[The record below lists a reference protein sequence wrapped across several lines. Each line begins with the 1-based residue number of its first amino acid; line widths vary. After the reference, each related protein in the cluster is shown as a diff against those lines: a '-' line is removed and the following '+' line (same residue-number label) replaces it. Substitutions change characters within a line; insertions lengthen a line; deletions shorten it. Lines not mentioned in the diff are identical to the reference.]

1 MKLKSKLLLALL
13 AVSGV
18 AFADEPAAPEDS
30 LSYNVG
36 AVTQYRYRGISQTK
50 GKPALQGGA
59 DFAAASGWYV
69 GTWAST
75 ISWIADNGNSP
86 ATVSAFGSKQSVNG
100 PVELDVYGGYKFDL
114 NGIAMDV
121 GYLKYQYL
129 GNQLAQLG
137 QANGFVN
144 ANTDELYAAATFGM
158 FTLKDSY
165 SLGNLF
171 GTYNSKGSQYL
182 DLSAT
187 VDLGNGYSFVP
198 HVGRQVFAN
207 NAIYNYTDYSLTVN
221 KDLGKGLSASV
232 AAVGTNALTNSY
244 TNNDANYFQGR
255 KALVLGVKY
264 AF

>member
-75 ISWIADNGNSP
+75 ISWIADSGLQPSVSP
-86 ATVSAFGSKQSVNG
+86 KVSING
-100 PVELDVYGGYKFDL
+100 PVELDLYGGYKFDL
-114 NGIAMDV
+114 NGIGMDV

-137 QANGFVN
+137 QDNGFVN
-144 ANTDELYAAATFGM
+144 ANTDEVYAAATFGM

-171 GTYNSKGSQYL
+171 GVYNSKGSQYL

-187 VDLGNGYSFVP
+187 VDLGEGYSLVP
-198 HVGRQVFAN
+198 HVGRQVVAN
-207 NAIYNYTDYSLTVN
+207 NSMNSYTDYSLTVN
-221 KDLGKGLSASV
+221 KDLGKGLSASL
-232 AAVGTNALTNSY
+232 AALGTDAQRSVY
-244 TNNDANYFQGR
+244 TANDANYFQGR
-255 KALVLGVKY
+255 KAIVLGVKY

>member
-75 ISWIADNGNSP
+75 ISWIADAGNA
-86 ATVSAFGSKQSVNG
+86 ATPKVSVNG
-100 PVELDVYGGYKFDL
+100 PVELDLYGGYKFDL

-129 GNQLAQLG
+129 GNQLANVPG
-137 QANGFVN
+137 QVN
-144 ANTDELYAAATFGM
+144 ANTDEVYAAATYGV

-165 SLGNLF
+165 SLSNLF
-171 GTYNSKGSQYL
+171 GNANSKGSQYL

-187 VDLGNGYSFVP
+187 FDLGEG
-198 HVGRQVFAN
+198 
-207 NAIYNYTDYSLTVN
+207 
-221 KDLGKGLSASV
+221 
-232 AAVGTNALTNSY
+232 
-244 TNNDANYFQGR
+244 
-255 KALVLGVKY
+255 
-264 AF
+264 

>member
-75 ISWIADNGNSP
+75 ISWIADAGNA
-86 ATVSAFGSKQSVNG
+86 ATPKVSVNG
-100 PVELDVYGGYKFDL
+100 PVELDLYGGYKFDL

-129 GNQLAQLG
+129 GNQLANVPG
-137 QANGFVN
+137 QVN
-144 ANTDELYAAATFGM
+144 ANTDEVYAAATYGV

-165 SLGNLF
+165 SLSNLF
-171 GTYNSKGSQYL
+171 GNANSKGSQYL

-187 VDLGNGYSFVP
+187 FDLGEGYSLVP
-198 HVGRQVFAN
+198 HVGRQVVAN
-207 NAIYNYTDYSLTVN
+207 TPATASASYTDYSLTVN
-221 KDLGKGLSASV
+221 KDLGKGLSASL
-232 AAVGTNALTNSY
+232 AAVGTNAQRGVY
-244 TNNDANYFQGR
+244 TANDANYFQGR

-264 AF
+264 SF

>member
-75 ISWIADNGNSP
+75 ISWIADAGNA
-86 ATVSAFGSKQSVNG
+86 ATPKVSVNG
-100 PVELDVYGGYKFDL
+100 PVELDLYGGYKFDL

-129 GNQLAQLG
+129 GNQLANVPG
-137 QANGFVN
+137 QVN
-144 ANTDELYAAATFGM
+144 ANTDEVYAAATYGV

-165 SLGNLF
+165 SLSNLF
-171 GTYNSKGSQYL
+171 GNANSKGSQYL

-187 VDLGNGYSFVP
+187 FDLGEGYSLVP
-198 HVGRQVFAN
+198 HVGRQVVAN
-207 NAIYNYTDYSLTVN
+207 TPATASASYTDYSLTVN
-221 KDLGKGLSASV
+221 KDLGKGLSASL
-232 AAVGTNALTNSY
+232 AAVGTNAQRGVY
-244 TNNDANYFQGR
+244 TANDANYFQGR

>member
-18 AFADEPAAPEDS
+18 AFADEDS

-75 ISWIADNGNSP
+75 ISWIADSGLAPSFSP
-86 ATVSAFGSKQSVNG
+86 KVSVNG
-100 PVELDVYGGYKFDL
+100 PVELDLYGGYKFDL

-137 QANGFVN
+137 QAAGFVN
-144 ANTDELYAAATFGM
+144 ANTDEVYAAATFGM

-171 GTYNSKGSQYL
+171 GVYNSKGSQYL

-187 VDLGNGYSFVP
+187 VDLGEGYSFVP
-198 HVGRQVFAN
+198 HVGRQVVAN
-207 NAIYNYTDYSLTVN
+207 NSINSYTDYSLTVN
-221 KDLGKGLSASV
+221 KDLGKGLSASL
-232 AAVGTNALTNSY
+232 AAVGTNAQRGVY
-244 TNNDANYFQGR
+244 TANDANYFQGR

>member
-1 MKLKSKLLLALL
+1 MKLKSKLLIALL

-75 ISWIADNGNSP
+75 ISWIADAGNA
-86 ATVSAFGSKQSVNG
+86 ATPKVSVNG
-100 PVELDVYGGYKFDL
+100 PVELDLYGGYKFDL

-129 GNQLAQLG
+129 GNQLAQVPG
-137 QANGFVN
+137 SVN
-144 ANTDELYAAATFGM
+144 ANTDEVYAAATYGV

-165 SLGNLF
+165 SLSNLF
-171 GTYNSKGSQYL
+171 GNANSKGSQYL

-187 VDLGNGYSFVP
+187 FDLGEGYSLVP
-198 HVGRQVFAN
+198 HVGRQVVAN
-207 NAIYNYTDYSLTVN
+207 TPATASASYTDYSLTVN
-221 KDLGKGLSASV
+221 KDLGKGLSASL
-232 AAVGTNALTNSY
+232 AAVGTNAQRGVY
-244 TNNDANYFQGR
+244 TANDANYFQGR

-264 AF
+264 SF

>member
-75 ISWIADNGNSP
+75 ISWIADAGNA
-86 ATVSAFGSKQSVNG
+86 ATPKVSVNG
-100 PVELDVYGGYKFDL
+100 PVELDLYGGYKFDL

-129 GNQLAQLG
+129 GNQLAQVPG
-137 QANGFVN
+137 SVN
-144 ANTDELYAAATFGM
+144 ANTDEVYAAATFGI

-165 SLGNLF
+165 SLSNLF
-171 GTYNSKGSQYL
+171 GNANSKGSQYL

-187 VDLGNGYSFVP
+187 FDMGEGYSLVP
-198 HVGRQVFAN
+198 HVGRQVVAN
-207 NAIYNYTDYSLTVN
+207 TPATASASYTDYSLTVN
-221 KDLGKGLSASV
+221 KDLGKGLSASL
-232 AAVGTNALTNSY
+232 AAVGTNAQRGVY
-244 TNNDANYFQGR
+244 TANDANYFHCLLYTSPSPR
-255 KALVLGVKY
+255 DS
-264 AF
+264 

>member
-13 AVSGV
+13 AVSGL
-18 AFADEPAAPEDS
+18 AFADEAAAPEDS
-30 LSYNVG
+30 LTYNVG
-36 AVTQYRYRGISQTK
+36 GVSQYRYRGLSQTK

-75 ISWIADNGNSP
+75 ISWIADAGNAASP
-86 ATVSAFGSKQSVNG
+86 KVSVNG
-100 PVELDVYGGYKFDL
+100 PLELDLYGGYKFDL
-114 NGIAMDV
+114 NGVGMDV
-121 GYLKYQYL
+121 GYLKYQYV

-144 ANTDELYAAATFGM
+144 ANSDEVYAAATVGA

-165 SLGNLF
+165 SLGTLF
-171 GTYNSKGSQYL
+171 GVAGSKGSQYL

-187 VDLGNGYSFVP
+187 FDLGEGYSLVP
-198 HVGRQVFAN
+198 HVGRQVFAGSNATGN
-207 NAIYNYTDYSLTVN
+207 NALYNYTDYAATLN
-221 KDLGKGLSASV
+221 KDMGKGLSLSV
-232 AAVGTNALTNSY
+232 AALGTNANRSMWTQ
-244 TNNDANYFQGR
+244 NDANYFQGR
-255 KALVLGVKY
+255 KALVLGAKY

>member
-75 ISWIADNGNSP
+75 ISWIADSGLAPSFSP
-86 ATVSAFGSKQSVNG
+86 KVSVNG
-100 PVELDVYGGYKFDL
+100 PVELDLYGGYKFDL

-137 QANGFVN
+137 QAAGFVN
-144 ANTDELYAAATFGM
+144 ANTDEVYAAATFGM

-171 GTYNSKGSQYL
+171 GVYNSKGSQYL

-187 VDLGNGYSFVP
+187 VDLGEGYSFVP
-198 HVGRQVFAN
+198 HVGRQVVAN
-207 NAIYNYTDYSLTVN
+207 NSINSYTDYSLTVN
-221 KDLGKGLSASV
+221 KDLGKGLSASL
-232 AAVGTNALTNSY
+232 AAVGTNAQRGVY
-244 TNNDANYFQGR
+244 TANDANYFQGR

>member
-75 ISWIADNGNSP
+75 ISWIADSGLAPSVIP
-86 ATVSAFGSKQSVNG
+86 KVSVNG
-100 PVELDVYGGYKFDL
+100 PVELDLYGGYKFDL
-114 NGIAMDV
+114 NGVAMDV

-129 GNQLAQLG
+129 GNQLAQVPG
-137 QANGFVN
+137 SVN
-144 ANTDELYAAATFGM
+144 ANTDEVYAAATFGI

-165 SLGNLF
+165 SLSNLF
-171 GTYNSKGSQYL
+171 GYANSKASQYL

-187 VDLGNGYSFVP
+187 VDLGEGYSFVP
-198 HVGRQVFAN
+198 HVGRQVVAN
-207 NAIYNYTDYSLTVN
+207 NAVDNYTDYSLTVN
-221 KDLGKGLSASV
+221 KDLGKGLSASL
-232 AAVGTNALTNSY
+232 AAVGTNALKNSY